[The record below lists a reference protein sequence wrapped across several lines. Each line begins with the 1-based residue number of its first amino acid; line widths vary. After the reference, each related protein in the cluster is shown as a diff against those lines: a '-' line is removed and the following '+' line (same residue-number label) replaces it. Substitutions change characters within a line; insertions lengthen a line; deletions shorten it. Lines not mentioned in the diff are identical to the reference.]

1 MISLDRLSRYAQLF
15 CYAMLFQSEKRVDS
29 YAQIPGFADAPTDIA
44 GDLSN
49 EPRFSGCHITEI
61 WQFA

>member
-1 MISLDRLSRYAQLF
+1 
-15 CYAMLFQSEKRVDS
+15 MLFQSEKRVDS